1 MKYIPWRVRRRRVLA
16 ATIAIQA
23 VVVGGGALMLERRF
37 FQVVGPL
44 CVGASAVLAIA
55 LYRYAPDGDV
65 RVIRAI
71 LGANLPGVASLV
83 GGSEVGLQY
92 GVAPQVREALAAATR
107 QDRGALARVGA
118 WYRANAVNE
127 RGPSERA
134 QVFAEVVLMVVGA
147 VVGGVAQRLLAP
159 PGMAGPIWT
168 WDLSRVTPRD
178 WLAFAPAL
186 ALAAVWV
193 AMLVAGARTVRSR
206 QRQLVGLAE
215 RNPRW
220 LVSAWLPSTNEVRQ
234 KFRQEVEA
242 AAALLA
248 MDEREQA
255 AYDRLRG
262 VPPPTKWRQSALG
275 DVQFMIWLF
284 GTGIILG
291 AVLPSLLGLH

>member
-1 MKYIPWRVRRRRVLA
+1 
-16 ATIAIQA
+16 
-23 VVVGGGALMLERRF
+23 
-37 FQVVGPL
+37 
-44 CVGASAVLAIA
+44 VLAIA
-55 LYRYAPDGDV
+55 LYRYTPDGDV

-83 GGSEVGLQY
+83 GGSELGLQY
-92 GVAPQVREALAAATR
+92 GVAPRAREALAAATR
-107 QDRGALARVGA
+107 LDRGALARVGA
-118 WYRANAVNE
+118 WYRANSVDE
-127 RGPSERA
+127 QGPSERVR
-134 QVFAEVVLMVVGA
+134 VFADVVLMVVGA
-147 VVGGVAQRLLAP
+147 VVGNVAQRLLAP
-159 PGMAGPIWT
+159 PPGVDGPIWT
-168 WDLSRVTPRD
+168 WDLSRVAPGD
-178 WLAFAPAL
+178 WLAFVPAL

-193 AMLVAGARTVRSR
+193 AMSVAGARTVRTR
-206 QRQLVGLAE
+206 HRQLVGLAE

-220 LVSAWLPSTNEVRQ
+220 LLGTWLPSTNEVRQ

-291 AVLPSLLGLH
+291 AVLPPLLGLD